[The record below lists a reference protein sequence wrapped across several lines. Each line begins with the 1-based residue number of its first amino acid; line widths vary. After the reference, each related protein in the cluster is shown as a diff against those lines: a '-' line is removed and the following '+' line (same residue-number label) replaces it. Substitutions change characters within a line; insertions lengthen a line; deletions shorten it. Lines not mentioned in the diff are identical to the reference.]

1 MQDKSGQGS
10 SGRGERAPTG
20 GSPQRTVSRWRS
32 MRRTSRRLLIGLAAA
47 CAVIYV
53 ASAWAFG
60 QSLGDQEIK
69 AAVPPPAGLAITIV
83 QTSITADEPYASALL
98 VVDPATEL
106 VDGDG
111 LLKETLQVA
120 IEPSLN
126 AESLTYPEGTI
137 PSARTVTLPLRGRVQ
152 NYPFDTYKGEFTVQA
167 YSVRFLTQ
175 PGSQDP
181 TQQSVATRDKLVP
194 VSVSASFRDPG
205 WRLSANAVTS
215 TPTSVTLAQEVSRA
229 GSTIAISL
237 LLLALMPCLAFIAV
251 WAAQSAVSGII
262 EAQVSVAAWMAAL
275 LFALIPIRTFLP
287 GSPPVGSW
295 IDILVFFWVEVSV
308 MMAMVIAVFTLLIR
322 ARREAE
328 AEFRADEE
336 AEQS

>member
-1 MQDKSGQGS
+1 M
-10 SGRGERAPTG
+10 
-20 GSPQRTVSRWRS
+20 
-32 MRRTSRRLLIGLAAA
+32 IGLAAL
-47 CAVIYV
+47 CAVVYV

-69 AAVPPPAGLAITIV
+69 AAVAPPGGLAITVV
-83 QTSITADEPYASALL
+83 QTSITPDEPYASALL
-98 VVDPATEL
+98 VVDPSTEL
-106 VDGDG
+106 VDVNG

-126 AESLTYPEGTI
+126 AESLTYVQGTI

-152 NYPFDTYKGEFTVQA
+152 NYPFDTYKGEFQVQA
-167 YSVRFLTQ
+167 YSVHFSSQ
-175 PGSQDP
+175 SSQDP
-181 TQQSVATRDKLVP
+181 NQQSVATRDKLVP
-194 VSVSASFRDPG
+194 VNVAASFRDPG
-205 WRLSANAVTS
+205 WRLSANAVTT
-215 TPTSVTLAQEVSRA
+215 TPTSVTIAQEVSRA

-275 LFALIPIRTFLP
+275 LFALIPIRTFMP

-308 MMAMVIAVFTLLIR
+308 MLAMVIAVFTLLVR

-328 AEFRADEE
+328 AEFQAEE
-336 AEQS
+336 AAEQSEPSTTH